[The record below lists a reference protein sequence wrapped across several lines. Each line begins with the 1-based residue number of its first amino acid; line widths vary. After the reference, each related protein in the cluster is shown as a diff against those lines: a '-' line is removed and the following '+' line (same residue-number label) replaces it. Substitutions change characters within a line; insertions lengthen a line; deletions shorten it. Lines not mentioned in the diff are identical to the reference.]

1 MKDSPA
7 DKDASIRMLRGAS
20 HPSTLLTKQHRNANM
35 TFLGLPADAS
45 PRLKAVQW
53 AQLSIVFLTMI
64 ATFLTAVIPQQHKA
78 FTFGLLYTLILS
90 SFTTTIILRKEQ
102 QAALK
107 GELTKSK
114 YVKYQVIK
122 LASAF
127 GLSIVGF
134 IAFVAST
141 PQNGERLRPG
151 EQGLVFFGVKVNK
164 YQGWSMWLNFF
175 NWYVEQCFLIHVM
188 NANHL
193 QGLPLG

>member
-1 MKDSPA
+1 
-7 DKDASIRMLRGAS
+7 
-20 HPSTLLTKQHRNANM
+20 M

-141 PQNGERLRPG
+141 PQNPERLRPG
-151 EQGLVFFGVKVNK
+151 EQGLVFFGVKVNR
-164 YQGWSMWLNFF
+164 YQGWIMWLNFF
-175 NWYVEQCFLIHVM
+175 NWVFLWGSLCYSCCMTGKKQGAI
-188 NANHL
+188 AL
-193 QGLPLG
+193 QGEEANIGTDNVSDEEYARRLQSEDPNWQA